1 MTSARF
7 HDEARLEFLDSVAYY
22 ETVQVGLGE
31 RFRQAVKAAVE
42 LAASFPYAGSP
53 HKHGTRRVFPK
64 KFPFSIVYLMG
75 KTKLSFSLSRI
86 SNAGRNIGKVVGMTV
101 NWSFHRTAAP
111 PAEFRR

>member
-1 MTSARF
+1 MMR
-7 HDEARLEFLDSVAYY
+7 RVLKFLDSVAYY

-75 KTKLSFSLSRI
+75 ENEIVIFAVAHFK
-86 SNAGRNIGKVVGMTV
+86 
-101 NWSFHRTAAP
+101 
-111 PAEFRR
+111 RRPEY